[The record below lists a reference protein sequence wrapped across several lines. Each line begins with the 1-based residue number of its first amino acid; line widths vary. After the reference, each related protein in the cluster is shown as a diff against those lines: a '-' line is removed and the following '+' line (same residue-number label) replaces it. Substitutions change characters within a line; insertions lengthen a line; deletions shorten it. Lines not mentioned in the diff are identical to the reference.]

1 MRAMQNYAAKTIKLI
16 NVYQTANTNEQLVE
30 FFDKMFN
37 RNNKLSLAK
46 KAVDKLLMKKLPRKN
61 LHFMRIYNSDLNDN
75 EKKLLLNYFN
85 LKNK

>member
-1 MRAMQNYAAKTIKLI
+1 
-16 NVYQTANTNEQLVE
+16 
-30 FFDKMFN
+30 
-37 RNNKLSLAK
+37 LAK

-61 LHFMRIYNSDLNDN
+61 LHFTRIYNSDLNDN